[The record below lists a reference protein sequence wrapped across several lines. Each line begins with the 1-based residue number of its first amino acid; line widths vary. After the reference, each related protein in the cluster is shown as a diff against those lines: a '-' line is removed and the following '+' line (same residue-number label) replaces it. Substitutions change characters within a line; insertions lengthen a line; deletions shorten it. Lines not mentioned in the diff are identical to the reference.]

1 MRNNCSC
8 YRPGRHKL
16 FLGKYPRPPSQAWS
30 ILKQPELA
38 KSQAAQG
45 NKMVSWTPGYKIA
58 WRSFPTRQVGTRQSL
73 KNMSQGLISRCG
85 AVRGFPAAALI
96 CIGNKQTNSES
107 CIIIR
112 LSELAWTLC
121 GLILALVFGAG
132 WAGDPISWCCARP
145 PYGGHS
151 RHAQPDD
158 IG

>member
-1 MRNNCSC
+1 MRNNRSC
-8 YRPGRHKL
+8 YRAGCRKL
-16 FLGKYPRPPSQAWS
+16 FLGNHPRPPSLAWS
-30 ILKQPELA
+30 ILKQPELV
-38 KSQAAQG
+38 KSQATHG

-58 WRSFPTRQVGTRQSL
+58 WISFPTRQVGTRQSL
-73 KNMSQGLISRCG
+73 KNMSQGLRYG

-132 WAGDPISWCCARP
+132 WVGDPISSCCASP
-145 PYGGHS
+145 PHGGHS
-151 RHAQPDD
+151 RHALPDD